1 MVHKSIVKGNSKAMA
16 EQQRDPVDSVQEVLS
31 DLKARA
37 KKAQEDNDAF
47 LFGVLV
53 ELIKVASPIAT
64 RAYKRQ
70 MREQNAKINAAH
82 AGLRSEAHKARVAE
96 REERA
101 RNRPHLTRE

>member
-1 MVHKSIVKGNSKAMA
+1 MA
-16 EQQRDPVDSVQEVLS
+16 EEQKDSVESVQEVLS

-53 ELIKVASPIAT
+53 ELIKVASPICTKAF
-64 RAYKRQ
+64 KRQ
-70 MREQNAKINAAH
+70 LREQNAKINAVH
-82 AGLRSEAHKARVAE
+82 ADLRTEAHKARVAE